1 MNKTKMKINRRKSK
15 TRNRNKTKKFKGG
28 GFFNSI
34 SSFFKSNISPTLKD
48 FLKLKT
54 ISDDIQKVYDANNKD
69 EATFAEKMSAL
80 KANVAKLTTLM
91 AAVEREKKSTP
102 QTNAKIQNTP
112 KIQNGQTNSTKMP
125 VKPLPQGQV
134 IPSQG

>member
-1 MNKTKMKINRRKSK
+1 MKNKTRIKDAKRKNRTK
-15 TRNRNKTKKFKGG
+15 TQKFKGG
-28 GFFNSI
+28 GFFGSLG
-34 SSFFKSNISPTLKD
+34 SFFKSNVSPALTE
-48 FLKLKT
+48 FLKLKI

-69 EATFAEKMSAL
+69 EATFVEKMSAL
-80 KANVAKLTTLM
+80 NANVTKLTTLM

-102 QTNAKIQNTP
+102 QTNAKIQNAP
-112 KIQNGQTNSTKMP
+112 KMQNGQTNSTKMP

>member
-15 TRNRNKTKKFKGG
+15 SRNTTTKIKGG

-34 SSFFKSNISPTLKD
+34 SSFFKSNITPTLKD

-54 ISDDIQKVYDANNKD
+54 ISDDIQKVYDTHNKD
-69 EATFAEKMSAL
+69 EATFAEKMSVL

-125 VKPLPQGQV
+125 VKPLSQGQV

>member
-34 SSFFKSNISPTLKD
+34 GSFFKSNISPTLKD

-54 ISDDIQKVYDANNKD
+54 TISDDIQKVYDANNKAFITYTISGIINND
-69 EATFAEKMSAL
+69 YLDISATYIAIYR
-80 KANVAKLTTLM
+80 N
-91 AAVEREKKSTP
+91 
-102 QTNAKIQNTP
+102 TNADYCNKTI
-112 KIQNGQTNSTKMP
+112 
-125 VKPLPQGQV
+125 
-134 IPSQG
+134 